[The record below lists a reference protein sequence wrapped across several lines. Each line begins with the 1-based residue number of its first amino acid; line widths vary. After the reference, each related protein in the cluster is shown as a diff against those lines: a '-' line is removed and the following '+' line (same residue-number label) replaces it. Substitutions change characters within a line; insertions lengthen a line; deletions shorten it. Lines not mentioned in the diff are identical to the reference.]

1 VGARR
6 RETAI
11 RDAMRGDCGYHTAR
25 NSDSRRH
32 TRGLVGARR
41 RETAI
46 RDAIRGDLWVPH
58 RTKFRFATPY
68 EGSCGCQATRNGDSR
83 RRARGIVGARGAE
96 TRFWGPTEGMCGRQP
111 GRSSRRASEDRAV
124 WMLNAALR
132 PGAAWAG
139 SVESLVNGRSILRIS
154 PRLSYLTR
162 RVPRTTQAVRGAGAG
177 AGAGR
182 RARHTTGPPA
192 RATRLLRPRIVFL
205 CPPIMRDRPV
215 KVKPR
220 FVPADEPHRPAR
232 PSGSAAQPF
241 HRASQPA
248 IPRRA
253 PRRASARKSLASLGF
268 HRVGPTGPTRAGPA
282 SAPEPSRR
290 PLPVAPALAG
300 IPGRQA
306 NPGLRAQNGTGPI
319 K

>member
-1 VGARR
+1 
-6 RETAI
+6 
-11 RDAMRGDCGYHTAR
+11 M
-25 NSDSRRH
+25 
-32 TRGLVGARR
+32 GARR

-111 GRSSRRASEDRAV
+111 GRSPRLASEGRAAWV
-124 WMLNAALR
+124 SHAALR

-154 PRLSYLTR
+154 PLSSYLTR
-162 RVPRTTQAVRGAGAG
+162 RAPRTTQAARG

-182 RARHTTGPPA
+182 RARHTTGRPA
-192 RATRLLRPRIVFL
+192 RAARLLRPRIVFL

-241 HRASQPA
+241 HRSSRLA

-268 HRVGPTGPTRAGPA
+268 HRLGPTGPTRAGGA
-282 SAPEPSRR
+282 SAAEPSSR
-290 PLPVAPALAG
+290 PLPVAPALAR

-306 NPGLRAQNGTGPI
+306 NPGLTTAEFLSGRAGEMRLVL
-319 K
+319 